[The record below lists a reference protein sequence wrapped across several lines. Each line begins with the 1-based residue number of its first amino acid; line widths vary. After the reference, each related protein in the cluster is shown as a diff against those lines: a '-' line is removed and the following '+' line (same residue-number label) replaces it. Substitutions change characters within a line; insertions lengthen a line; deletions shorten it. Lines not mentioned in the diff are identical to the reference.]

1 MRARTAVTGSA
12 TGGAEGATEWEFIQK
27 HKPYASDLLLSEER
41 VRYMQEINLG
51 LGLQK
56 RMLPY
61 EQVADMT
68 LAQDALKLMAQTR
81 RAGKGGPAVSFDPQ
95 RRSAVPSTSA

>member
-1 MRARTAVTGSA
+1 MTGSA
-12 TGGAEGATEWEFIQK
+12 TAGAEGATEWEFIQK
-27 HKPYASDLLLSEER
+27 HKPYASGLLLSEER
-41 VRYMQEINLG
+41 VRYMQEINLT

-68 LAQDALKLMAQTR
+68 LAQDALKLMANT
-81 RAGKGGPAVSFDPQ
+81 
-95 RRSAVPSTSA
+95 